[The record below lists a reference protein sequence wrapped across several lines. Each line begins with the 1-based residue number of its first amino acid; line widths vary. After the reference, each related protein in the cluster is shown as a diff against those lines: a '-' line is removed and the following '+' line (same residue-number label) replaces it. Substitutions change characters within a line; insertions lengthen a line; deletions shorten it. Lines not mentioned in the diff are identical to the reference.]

1 MVSERISLENFNAMV
16 DIASKKTEK
25 KTMGRRKIE
34 IRKIEKKTSLQVTF
48 TKRRT
53 GLFRKASELFVL
65 CGAEIAILVQS
76 PADKIFAFGHPSV
89 EALIGRFESGG
100 AVSPETGAS
109 SFRQFVEQVEDRS
122 AVRRLEMEKRMK
134 EGGREFWWDEPFEGL
149 ELQELE
155 EYAEAL
161 EVLRDNV
168 SQRVEA
174 LAFAA
179 SFPDNDDDDQ
189 GFLVSDIKLE
199 SEYGVFGFSDLN

>member
-1 MVSERISLENFNAMV
+1 MV

-53 GLFRKASELFVL
+53 GLFRKASELCVL

-109 SFRQFVEQVEDRS
+109 SFRQFVEQVEGRQKYEE

-134 EGGREFWWDEPFEGL
+134 EGEREFWWDEPFEGL

-174 LAFAA
+174 LAFAS
-179 SFPDNDDDDQ
+179 SFPDNDDDE
-189 GFLVSDIKLE
+189 GF
-199 SEYGVFGFSDLN
+199 FRF